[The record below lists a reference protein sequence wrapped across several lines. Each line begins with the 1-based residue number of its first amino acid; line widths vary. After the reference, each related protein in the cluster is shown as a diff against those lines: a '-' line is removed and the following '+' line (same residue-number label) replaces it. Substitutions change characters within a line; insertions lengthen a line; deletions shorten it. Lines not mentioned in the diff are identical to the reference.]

1 MNVGYIVSKVGYA
14 FDVPSN
20 DYGFDGQITTFR
32 PNAEIESEYINVQLK
47 ATDGI
52 KILDNGQISF
62 SLDMNDI
69 NAWLENFFPVVLV
82 VFDAQNERGYYIIIQ
97 EYFKMKPMTA
107 NETKQ

>member
-1 MNVGYIVSKVGYA
+1 
-14 FDVPSN
+14 
-20 DYGFDGQITTFR
+20 
-32 PNAEIESEYINVQLK
+32 
-47 ATDGI
+47 
-52 KILDNGQISF
+52 
-62 SLDMNDI
+62 MNDI